1 GKVSVESGPGQ
12 GSTFWFTV
20 RLGRSTTAS
29 VAAPAAT
36 DLHGKR
42 VLVVDDNETRRQI
55 VHDQVLSWGM
65 RNGMAVD
72 GPSALAALRDAQHAG
87 TPYDVAILDLAMP
100 GMDGLELARAIK
112 ADPALAAVQLV

>member
-1 GKVSVESGPGQ
+1 
-12 GSTFWFTV
+12 
-20 RLGRSTTAS
+20 AD
-29 VAAPAAT
+29 PAAT

-42 VLVVDDNETRRQI
+42 VLVVDDNETSRHI
-55 VHDQVLSWGM
+55 VRYQVLSWGM

-112 ADPALAAVQLV
+112 ADPALASTKLVLLTSVGLGERGDDEAARQVALDAVLTKP